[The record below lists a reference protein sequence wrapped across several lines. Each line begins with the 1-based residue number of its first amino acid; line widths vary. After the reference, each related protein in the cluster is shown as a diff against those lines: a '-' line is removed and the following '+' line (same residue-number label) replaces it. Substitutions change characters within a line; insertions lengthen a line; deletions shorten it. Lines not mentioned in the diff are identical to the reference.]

1 VVILPLTVLAKKS
14 EKAVQLTIR
23 TKGAITEGVAAAAF
37 SFGLVAVVALVCLEK
52 RIKTL
57 KEKGV
62 LDQDYKDESIRR

>member
-62 LDQDYKDESIRR
+62 LDPDYKDESIRR

>member
-1 VVILPLTVLAKKS
+1 MVILPLTVLAKKS

-23 TKGAITEGVAAAAF
+23 TTGANTEGVAAAAF
-37 SFGLVAVVALVCLEK
+37 CFGLVAVVALVCLEK

>member
-1 VVILPLTVLAKKS
+1 MVILPLTVLAKKS

-23 TKGAITEGVAAAAF
+23 TKCANTEGVAAAAF
-37 SFGLVAVVALVCLEK
+37 CFGLVAVVALVCLEK

>member
-1 VVILPLTVLAKKS
+1 MVILPLTVLAKKS

-23 TKGAITEGVAAAAF
+23 TKGANTEGVAAGAF
-37 SFGLVAVVALVCLEK
+37 CFGLVAVVALVCLEK

>member
-1 VVILPLTVLAKKS
+1 MVILPLTVLAKKS

>member
-1 VVILPLTVLAKKS
+1 LVVILPLTVLAKKS

-23 TKGAITEGVAAAAF
+23 TKGANTEGVAAAF
-37 SFGLVAVVALVCLEK
+37 CFGLVAVVALVCLEK